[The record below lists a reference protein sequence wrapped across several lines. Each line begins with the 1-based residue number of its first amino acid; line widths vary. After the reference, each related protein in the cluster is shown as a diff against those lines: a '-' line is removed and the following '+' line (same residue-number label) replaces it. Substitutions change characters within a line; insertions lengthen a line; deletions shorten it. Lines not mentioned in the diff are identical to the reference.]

1 MTTKPGSHH
10 RVDSLKTTTSP
21 ILLLVI
27 STVFIAA
34 ALLCH
39 HSIAIPS
46 FYTTK
51 STTDGELVQI
61 NLLEREIEGFFST
74 LNQYPTYRFDTLIDD
89 YFPDLKYI
97 SPNTTS
103 SVNVDESS
111 SSSSSSTTATT
122 KILVNNLHVHIPHV
136 GYSGNDIPKNM
147 PQLITATFLG
157 NVRDLR
163 NLFEKDWKKN
173 FKSVHVDF
181 SKSDIIYVPDEAE
194 RNMDL
199 IQSLT
204 SKSNEKHATIFESMN
219 LEPGVERFFVAFR
232 RKYFIIHKNHLRI
245 TSDGVTLMLWE
256 KNTQPNSKKRPYLV
270 RMWHD
275 VYDRDYFVYLNYG
288 ERFPTSYEHEPESQS
303 KFYHVLTRF
312 FNNHEDERGNPRLGI
327 TEDMKNGHTPE
338 RVLARLFPLTAEE
351 NSKLHEIN
359 KVVSHNIEFAF
370 PISTHPVFG
379 LEGARKFY
387 SALISKHNV
396 ERVFMYLTSP
406 IFSYNNEFA
415 AASVTYLIYPSKTM
429 NAENI
434 VPVTCNAIVHFSINH
449 LNKLKRFHSYFDLNS
464 CINKLATGSAKSK
477 WVTVEL

>member
-1 MTTKPGSHH
+1 MICHQQLLASMMTPKP
-10 RVDSLKTTTSP
+10 RVLPSSTP
-21 ILLLVI
+21 LLVI
-27 STVFIAA
+27 LLTTFLFVTS
-34 ALLCH
+34 LLCH
-39 HSIAIPS
+39 HSVAIPS
-46 FYTTK
+46 YYTTK

-74 LNQYPTYRFDTLIDD
+74 LNQHPSYKFDTLLDE

-97 SPNTTS
+97 SPNTTKIDGDS
-103 SVNVDESS
+103 AA
-111 SSSSSSTTATT
+111 STTTT
-122 KILVNNLHVHIPHV
+122 KILVNNLHVHIPHI
-136 GYSGNDIPKNM
+136 GYSGPDIPKNL
-147 PQLITATFLG
+147 PQLKIATFVG

-173 FKSVHVDF
+173 FKSVQVVF
-181 SKSDIIYVPDEAE
+181 SKSDIIYIPDEAE

-204 SKSNEKHATIFESMN
+204 SKSPEKHATIFESMN

-232 RKYFIIHKNHLRI
+232 RKYLIVHKNHLRMS
-245 TSDGVTLMLWE
+245 SDGVTLMLWE

-270 RMWHD
+270 RMWHE

-288 ERFPTSYEHEPESQS
+288 ERFPTPYEHEPESQS

-312 FNNHEDERGNPRLGI
+312 FNNHEDERGNPRLGV
-327 TEDMKNGHTPE
+327 TEDMKSGHTPE

-351 NSKLHEIN
+351 NSKLHEMN
-359 KVVSHNIEFAF
+359 KVVSHNVEFAF

-379 LEGARKFY
+379 LEAARKFY
-387 SALISKHNV
+387 SALISKNNV

-406 IFSYNNEFA
+406 IFSYNNDFA
-415 AASVTYLIYPSKTM
+415 GASVTYLIYPSKTM

-434 VPVTCNAIVHFSINH
+434 VPVTCNAIIHFSINH
-449 LNKLKRFHSYFDLNS
+449 LNKLTRFHSYFDLNA
-464 CINKLATGSAKSK
+464 CINKLATGSATSK